1 MKQTELSI
9 AITGAGGAGVIS
21 VGELLLQAWA
31 REGGRGLLRKAFGP
45 QIRGGESAAL
55 LKLTESE
62 RYTASGSYQVLL
74 AFDWNNYSRF
84 GDEINLAPGCI
95 VFCEESDEVP
105 EPVQAVAPTLV
116 RLPMKQLAGDAH
128 PDGRVNM
135 LALGLLG
142 KLLGLGT
149 ASLSELATQ
158 KLAHKPPAYQQA
170 ALACIS
176 AGAAHKLT
184 CDVTVPAHGAKNCWY
199 ISGNQAAGLGALE
212 AGIRFVAAYPITPAS
227 DVLEWMASPLEQLGG
242 NLVQAEDE
250 LAAINMI
257 IGAAFGGVPAFTA
270 TSGPGLALMTE
281 SLGLA
286 VASET
291 PITVLNVM
299 RGGPSTGIPTKSE
312 QSDLNIALHGLHGD
326 APHLVLA
333 PLDIADCVYTSGWAV
348 QLAQQLQTVAIVL
361 SDQFIGQSTAVI
373 SEPLRCAPLP
383 NDKQNDQQ
391 KNTTAQDNDF
401 LRYRLTES
409 GISTIAAPGDAGH
422 RFTADG
428 LEHNEAGTPSARDD
442 DHQHQLRKRQ
452 RKLTNYPF
460 SESWARMQGE
470 GALAIICFGSASAAV
485 EEAAELLAEQG
496 IATRTVSVRLLAPLQ
511 SERLEAALAG
521 CTSTWVVEQNHS
533 AQLYH
538 YLRGQ
543 MDFTMP
549 VHSYARAGPV
559 PLSGSTIVAAIIE
572 TAALEARPA

>member
-62 RYTASGSYQVLL
+62 RYTAASAYQVLL
-74 AFDWNNYSRF
+74 AFDWNNYTRF
-84 GDEINLAPGCI
+84 GDEIKLAPGVI
-95 VFCEESDEVP
+95 VFCEDAGDVP
-105 EPVQAVAPTLV
+105 ESVLAAEPTLV
-116 RLPMKQLAGDAH
+116 RLPMKQLAEAAH
-128 PDGRVNM
+128 DDGRVNM

-142 KLLGLGT
+142 QLMGLGEG
-149 ASLSELATQ
+149 SLVELALQ
-158 KLAHKPPAYQQA
+158 KLAHKPAAYQEA
-170 ALACIS
+170 AEACIA
-176 AGAAHKLT
+176 AGCAQQLD
-184 CDVTVPAHGAKNCWY
+184 CSVQVPAPGVPGGWY

-227 DVLEWMASPLEQLGG
+227 DVLEWMAGGLEQLGG

-250 LAAINMI
+250 LAAINMT
-257 IGAAFGGVPAFTA
+257 IGAAFGGVPSFTA

-281 SLGLA
+281 SIGLA

-333 PLDIADCVYTSGWAV
+333 PLDIADCVYTSAWAV
-348 QLAQQLQTVAIVL
+348 QLAQHLQTAAIVL

-373 SEPLRCAPLP
+373 TEPVRCAPLAP
-383 NDKQNDQQ
+383 PVSCEGG
-391 KNTTAQDNDF
+391 DNDY
-401 LRYRLTES
+401 LRYRLTDS
-409 GISTIAAPGDAGH
+409 GVSTMAVPGDPGL

-428 LEHNEAGTPSARDD
+428 LEHNEQGTPSARDD
-442 DHQHQLRKRQ
+442 DHQQQLAKRA
-452 RKLTNYPF
+452 RKLNAHDYGDD
-460 SESWARMQGE
+460 WARIDGE
-470 GALAIICFGSASAAV
+470 GSLGLVCFGSASAAV
-485 EEAAELLAEQG
+485 AEAAELLAEQG
-496 IATRTVSVRLLAPLQ
+496 VACRTVSLRLLAPLQ
-511 SERLEAALAG
+511 HGSLTAALAD
-521 CTSTWVVEQNHS
+521 CERVLVVEQNHGG
-533 AQLYH
+533 QLYR

-543 MDFTMP
+543 MDFTQP
-549 VHSYARAGPV
+549 LHSYARPGPV
-559 PLSGSTIVAAIIE
+559 PLSGAAIVAALAE
-572 TAALEARPA
+572 VSPA

>member
-1 MKQTELSI
+1 MTQTELSL

-31 REGGRGLLRKAFGP
+31 QEGGRGLLRKAFGP

-62 RYTASGSYQVLL
+62 RYTAASSYQVLL

-84 GDEINLAPGCI
+84 GDEIKLAPGCI
-95 VFCEESDEVP
+95 VFCEDAADVP
-105 EPVQAVAPTLV
+105 EHVLAVTPTLIC
-116 RLPMKQLAGDAH
+116 LPMKQLAEEAH

-142 KLLGLGT
+142 QLLGLGE

-158 KLAHKPPAYQQA
+158 KLAHKPLAYQQA
-170 ALACIS
+170 AQACIAVGS
-176 AGAAHKLT
+176 AYSLD
-184 CDVTVPAHGAKNCWY
+184 CDVAVPAPGAKGCWY
-199 ISGNQAAGLGALE
+199 ISGNQAAALGALE

-227 DVLEWMASPLEQLGG
+227 DVLEWMAGPLEQLGG

-250 LAAINMI
+250 LAAVNMI

-286 VASET
+286 VSSET
-291 PITVLNVM
+291 PITVLDVM

-373 SEPLRCAPLP
+373 GEPLRCAATGAA
-383 NDKQNDQQ
+383 
-391 KNTTAQDNDF
+391 TTAQENGY

-409 GISTIAAPGDAGH
+409 GISTIAAPGDAGQ

-442 DHQHQLRKRQ
+442 DHQRQLHKRQ
-452 RKLTNYPF
+452 HKLTAYHYGDA
-460 SESWARMQGE
+460 WARVQGE
-470 GALAIICFGSASAAV
+470 GELALVCFGSASAAQ
-485 EEAAELLAEQG
+485 EEAADLLAEQG
-496 IATRTVSVRLLAPLQ
+496 ITARTVALRLLAPLQ
-511 SERLEAALAG
+511 IERLAVALAG
-521 CTSTWVVEQNHS
+521 SSSVWVVEQNHG

-543 MDFTMP
+543 MDFAMP

-559 PLSGSTIVAAIIE
+559 PLSGAAIVAAITE
-572 TAALEARPA
+572 ATAA

>member
-62 RYTASGSYQVLL
+62 RYTAASTYQVLL
-74 AFDWNNYSRF
+74 AFDWNNYARF
-84 GDEINLAPGCI
+84 GDEIKLAPGCL
-95 VFCEESDEVP
+95 VLCEEGAEVP
-105 EPVQAVAPTLV
+105 EDVAAIEPVLV
-116 RLPMKQLAGDAH
+116 RLPMKQLASAAH
-128 PDGRVNM
+128 EDGRVNM

-142 KLLGLGT
+142 QLLGLEQQ
-149 ASLSELATQ
+149 SLVTLARQ
-158 KLAHKPPAYQQA
+158 KLAHKPLAYQDA
-170 ALACIS
+170 AE
-176 AGAAHKLT
+176 AGIKAGWAQDIAFT
-184 CDVTVPAHGAKNCWY
+184 VTVPTHGTPGAWY

-227 DVLEWMASPLEQLGG
+227 DVLEWMAGGLEQLGG

-250 LAAINMI
+250 LAAVNMI

-281 SLGLA
+281 SIGLA

-291 PITVLNVM
+291 PITILNVM

-312 QSDLNIALHGLHGD
+312 QSDLNIALYGLHGD

-333 PLDIADCVYTSGWAV
+333 PLDIADCVYTSAWAV
-348 QLAQQLQTVAIVL
+348 HLAQQLQTAAIVL

-373 SEPLRCAPLP
+373 TEPRRYQPAEVTPP
-383 NDKQNDQQ
+383 GAEAGNDY
-391 KNTTAQDNDF
+391 
-401 LRYRLTES
+401 LRYRLTDS
-409 GISTIAAPGDAGH
+409 GISTIAAPGDADQ

-428 LEHNEAGTPSARDD
+428 LEHNEQGTPSARDD
-442 DHQHQLRKRQ
+442 DHQRQLAKRA
-452 RKLTNYPF
+452 RKLDEHDYAGDWGRV
-460 SESWARMQGE
+460 EGE
-470 GALAIICFGSASAAV
+470 GVLGLVCFGSASAAV
-485 EEAAELLAEQG
+485 AEALDLLADEG
-496 IATRTVSVRLLAPLQ
+496 VACCSVSLRLLAPLQ
-511 SERLEAALAG
+511 KDMLQSALAG
-521 CTSTWVVEQNHS
+521 CERILVVEQNHG

-538 YLRGQ
+538 YLRSE
-543 MDFTMP
+543 MDFTQP
-549 VHSYARAGPV
+549 LHSYARPGPV
-559 PLSGSTIVAAIIE
+559 PLSGAAIVAAVAE
-572 TAALEARPA
+572 VSPL